1 MSAAPGAGKGGKR
14 MDADISVN
22 RKASHEYH
30 ILDRFEAGIE
40 LKGTEV
46 KSIRAGLA
54 NVGNAFARIEDGQVW
69 LYDLDIQAYEKASFE
84 QHVPKRRRR
93 LLLHRQEI
101 DKLFGKVQV
110 QGLSL
115 VALRLYWK
123 GARVKVEL
131 GVGKGKLAHDKRDA
145 IKAKVE
151 KREADRVMSDF
162 NKRRR

>member
-1 MSAAPGAGKGGKR
+1 MS
-14 MDADISVN
+14 ADISVN
-22 RKASHEYH
+22 RKALRDYH

-54 NVGNAFARIEDGQVW
+54 NVGNAFARIENGQAW
-69 LYDLDIQAYEKASFE
+69 LYDLDIQPYEKASHE

-101 DKLFGKVQV
+101 DKLFGKVEIA
-110 QGLSL
+110 GHSL

-123 GARVKVEL
+123 EARVKVEI
-131 GVGKGKLAHDKRDA
+131 GVGKGKLAHDKRDDL
-145 IKAKVE
+145 KAKVE
-151 KREADRVMSDF
+151 KREADRAMSDF

>member
-1 MSAAPGAGKGGKR
+1 MG
-14 MDADISVN
+14 ADISVN
-22 RKASHEYH
+22 RKALHDYQ
-30 ILDRFEAGIE
+30 ILDRIEAGIE

-54 NVGNAFARIEDGQVW
+54 NVGHAFARVEDGQVW
-69 LYDLDIQAYEKASFE
+69 LYDLDVQPYEKASHE

-101 DKLFGKVQV
+101 DRLFGKVQV
-110 QGLSL
+110 QGLAL

-123 GARVKVEL
+123 GPRVKVEL
-131 GVGKGKLAHDKRDA
+131 GVGKGRLAHDKRDA

-151 KREADRVMSDF
+151 KREADRAMSDF